1 MEWLQQGSRELF
13 GTIIEDQVC
22 DKHGNIFSRGFVKY
36 RRIPKVTAPITFGFS
51 RPKGP
56 LLSGG

>member
-22 DKHGNIFSRGFVKY
+22 TDVSLLEIDIIWILFVVMREVKY
-36 RRIPKVTAPITFGFS
+36 HTYTE
-51 RPKGP
+51 
-56 LLSGG
+56 